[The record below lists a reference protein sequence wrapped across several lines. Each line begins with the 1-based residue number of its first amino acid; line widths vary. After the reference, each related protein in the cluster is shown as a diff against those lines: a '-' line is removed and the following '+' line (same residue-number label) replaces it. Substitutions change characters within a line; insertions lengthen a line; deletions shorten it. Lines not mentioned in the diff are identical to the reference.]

1 MWHGANKPRLSQPL
15 LSWKLNSDV
24 SGRKKKNRSYANKQ
38 KKATYTFENSLPG
51 MELSGKMTL
60 GSLVEGLLSPPLWQP
75 RMKCYHM
82 LEFLE
87 TSCAGV
93 GRERSEDPRLHTS
106 VKYIDLLRKA
116 VGSVRPLHVDVSPW
130 FSVSRPGT
138 RWPRTVWPNS
148 SSISRSVISG
158 DKPTSSPAL

>member
-1 MWHGANKPRLSQPL
+1 M
-15 LSWKLNSDV
+15 
-24 SGRKKKNRSYANKQ
+24 NKQ

-93 GRERSEDPRLHTS
+93 GRERSEDLRLHTS

-116 VGSVRPLHVDVSPW
+116 VGSVRPLHVDASPW

-158 DKPTSSPAL
+158 DFVPECSELRVRNDVPVCFFEADCNIGVVTGDE